1 MTQSGRDKGSLGKAR
16 SADSMVAKGATYNH
30 PKFDQRR
37 DVLKNL
43 QRSDMK
49 KEKGKRLKVKRQ
61 RKAPKERH
69 VYRNKS
75 APLPTLINVQGRT
88 LIFYI

>member
-49 KEKGKRLKVKRQ
+49 KDKEKRIKDKG
-61 RKAPKERH
+61 A
-69 VYRNKS
+69 
-75 APLPTLINVQGRT
+75 
-88 LIFYI
+88 